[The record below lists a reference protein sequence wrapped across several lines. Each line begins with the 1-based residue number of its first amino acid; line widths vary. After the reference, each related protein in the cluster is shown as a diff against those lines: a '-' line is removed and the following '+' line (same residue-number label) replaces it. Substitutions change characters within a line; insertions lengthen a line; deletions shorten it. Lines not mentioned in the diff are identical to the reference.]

1 MDQAN
6 TQPSTPA
13 PSAWRTTQAIPAL
26 LEGELHIWRIDIPGS
41 PSLLDRC
48 LSCLTP
54 EELSRANRRK
64 LPRARHEF
72 ILGRGALRILLA
84 AATNLQPQ
92 AVPLIAGPNEKPEL
106 PNTNLAFNV
115 THSAG
120 VILIALRR
128 NGAVGIDLEHINPT
142 MHFAEVA
149 ASTFTPTENLHLTS
163 IADPTPRR
171 RAFYQ
176 LWTRKESVIKA
187 DGRGLTLPL
196 SSFEIPPSSS
206 QPIAITIP
214 HPSKTF
220 YVTDLPIEDTF
231 AAAIA
236 LDTPANTTKLLL
248 FPPQ

>member
-54 EELSRANRRK
+54 DELSRANRRK

-106 PNTNLAFNV
+106 PNTNLTFNV

-142 MHFAEVA
+142 MHFSEVA
-149 ASTFTPTENLHLTS
+149 ASTFTPAENLHLTS
-163 IADPTPRR
+163 IADPTQRR

>member
-6 TQPSTPA
+6 IEPSNPTS
-13 PSAWRTTQAIPAL
+13 SAWRPAQAIPAL
-26 LEGELHIWRIDIPGS
+26 LQDELHIWRIDLPG
-41 PSLLDRC
+41 PPGLLDRC

-64 LPRARHEF
+64 LPRSHQEF
-72 ILGRGALRILLA
+72 ILGRGTLRILLA
-84 AATNLQPQ
+84 AATGLQPQ
-92 AVPLIAGPNEKPEL
+92 ALPIIAGPNEKPEL
-106 PNTNLAFNV
+106 PNTGLFFNV

-120 VILIALRR
+120 VVLIALRR
-128 NGAVGIDLEHINPT
+128 NGLVGIDLEHINPT
-142 MHFAEVA
+142 MHFSEIAT
-149 ASTFTPTENLHLTS
+149 STFTPAENLHLTS
-163 IADPTPRR
+163 ITDHTQRR

-196 SSFEIPPSSS
+196 SSFEISPSSS
-206 QPIAITIP
+206 QPIAVTIAQP
-214 HPSKTF
+214 HKTF
-220 YVTDLPIEDTF
+220 YITDLPIEDEF

-236 LDTPANTTKLLL
+236 LDTPVNTTKLLI

>member
-6 TQPSTPA
+6 TQPSSPTA
-13 PSAWRTTQAIPAL
+13 FAWRTTQAIPAL
-26 LEGELHIWRIDIPGS
+26 LEGELHIWRIDIPG
-41 PSLLDRC
+41 PPGLLDRC

-72 ILGRGALRILLA
+72 ILGRGALRILLSA
-84 AATNLQPQ
+84 ASGMEPQ

-106 PNTNLAFNV
+106 PNTSLAFNV

-128 NGAVGIDLEHINPT
+128 NGTIGIDLEHINPT

-149 ASTFTPTENLHLTS
+149 ASIFTPAENQHLTS
-163 IADPTPRR
+163 IADPAQRR

-196 SSFEIPPSSS
+196 SSFEIPSSSS
-206 QPIAITIP
+206 QPIPVTIS
-214 HPSKTF
+214 SKTF

-236 LDTPANTTKLLL
+236 LDTPADTTKLLL

>member
-220 YVTDLPIEDTF
+220 YVTDLPIENTF